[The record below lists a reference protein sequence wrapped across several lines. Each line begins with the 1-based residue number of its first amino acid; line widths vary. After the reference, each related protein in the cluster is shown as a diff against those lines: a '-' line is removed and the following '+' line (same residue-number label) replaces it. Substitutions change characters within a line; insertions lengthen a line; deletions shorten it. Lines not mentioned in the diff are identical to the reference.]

1 MVFIDKI
8 KYVSFFNDTGVEI
21 PPFAPVKITGATV
34 QLDEMIYS
42 IGIGSQIDVD
52 IQEPG
57 AWLFN
62 SILPVADQEY
72 GTGTRDMPC
81 QARVYQPSTD
91 FPSGTIVGPLGNLRL
106 GELGS
111 CFRIL
116 CKDPTN
122 PHVEANH
129 GIYIVEP
136 YHGKAD
142 VRIGKTLAP
151 IPGRVGLQLS
161 FREVEVYNVDT
172 NDQLVDWSD
181 AEGMGTV
188 QAGNMSIDPI
198 QTDTWVELTRI
209 GNKWLAEEICQ

>member
-8 KYVSFFNDTGVEI
+8 KYVSFFNDTGVRI

-42 IGIGSQIDVD
+42 VEIGGQIDVD

-81 QARVYQPSTD
+81 QARVFQPSAD

-122 PHVEANH
+122 PHVENNH

-136 YHGKAD
+136 YHGKTD
-142 VRIGKTLAP
+142 FRIGKTLEA
-151 IPGRVGLQLS
+151 INGRSRNQLYMG
-161 FREVEVYNVDT
+161 EVEVYNVDT
-172 NDQLVDWSD
+172 DDRLADWDDS
-181 AEGMGTV
+181 ASLGTV
-188 QAGNMSIDPI
+188 QAGNMSVDPI
-198 QTDTWVELTRI
+198 QFNNWVFLHRI
-209 GNKWLAEEICQ
+209 GNKWIAEEICQ